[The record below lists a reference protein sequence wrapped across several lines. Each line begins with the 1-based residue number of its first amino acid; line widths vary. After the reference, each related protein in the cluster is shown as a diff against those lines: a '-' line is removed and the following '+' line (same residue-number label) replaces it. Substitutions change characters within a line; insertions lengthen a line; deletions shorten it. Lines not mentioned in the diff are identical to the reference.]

1 MPITK
6 REMETLI
13 ATTAELCRDDL
24 DLKFNTEP
32 VCPKCG
38 HRMFNAC
45 DLSFGGD
52 IEGESEI
59 ECGECET
66 PYIVK
71 REVEI
76 TYSTRLVSQP

>member
-1 MPITK
+1 MP
-6 REMETLI
+6 EPLS
-13 ATTAELCRDDL
+13 
-24 DLKFNTEP
+24 LKFNPEP

-38 HRMFNAC
+38 HRLHYAC

-52 IEGESEI
+52 IEGESEV
-59 ECGECET
+59 ECGKCDT

-76 TYSTRLVSQP
+76 TYSTRLVTKA